1 MAADQALGK
10 RATRKAIRNYDFTF
24 PNKFS
29 KEHLRAL
36 QMIHENM
43 ARSMGFSFSAYLRA
57 SVQVRLTDLKQ
68 GPYDEFV
75 QSLPTPTVLSIVRAD
90 PLPGHVL
97 IELNIMT
104 ASGVIERL
112 LGGPVRS
119 EPLVREMMEIEYSLL
134 RGFMTNLLSGLKEAW
149 SSITAIEPQVE
160 EMVLRPQFIRSEVP
174 GDASVIAVFE
184 VAGIGPPGELQ
195 ICTPYI
201 MLEPLLPH
209 LNTQTW
215 LARTNTDSD
224 GEVAAYLEGAVK
236 QTSIELKAQL
246 GKASLGL
253 RELVQ
258 LTPGMVI
265 VLDNTIDES
274 IVLTIGGQPRYLG
287 RPGLSGSK
295 LAIQITDVL
304 EEAEE

>member
-10 RATRKAIRNYDFTF
+10 RGARKAIRNYDFTF

-57 SVQVRLTDLKQ
+57 SVQVRLTNLKQ

-97 IELNIMT
+97 VELNVVT

-134 RGFMTNLLSGLKEAW
+134 RGFMTTLLSGLKEAW
-149 SSITAIEPQVE
+149 SSVAAIEPQVD
-160 EMVLRPQFIRSEVP
+160 EMVLRPQFVRSEVP
-174 GDASVIAVFE
+174 GDAAVIAVFE
-184 VAGIGPPGELQ
+184 VAGVGPPGELQ

-201 MLEPLLPH
+201 MLEPLLPQ

-215 LARTNTDSD
+215 LGRNTPD
-224 GEVAAYLEGAVK
+224 GEDAGSTYLEGAVK
-236 QTSIELKAQL
+236 QTRIELKAQL
-246 GKASLGL
+246 GQATLGL
-253 RELVQ
+253 GELAQ
-258 LTPGMVI
+258 LSPGMVI
-265 VLDNTIDES
+265 VLDNAIDAP
-274 IVLTIGGQPRYLG
+274 ITLMIGGHPRYLG
-287 RPGLSGSK
+287 RPGLSGHK
-295 LAIQITDVL
+295 LAVQITHVL
-304 EEAEE
+304 EETE